1 MSVSVLNP
9 KCNTSTWTVVAPPIP
24 PPPPPTQ
31 PPKKEEEGLSVL
43 NAHYDAKN
51 SRACD
56 NMIRNTTKL
65 HTVLLF
71 YDLVDRS

>member
-1 MSVSVLNP
+1 MDSGCTPHPL
-9 KCNTSTWTVVAPPIP
+9 P
-24 PPPPPTQ
+24 PPPPH
-31 PPKKEEEGLSVL
+31 PPKKEEGLSVL

-56 NMIRNTTKL
+56 NMIRYTTKL